1 MNTIHFCIPL
11 SPVYMRVCR
20 GRGRFIDEPTAA
32 LDPKAEY
39 MMYKNFNSLVEG
51 KLTLYISHRMSSSRF
66 CDYVLVFSD
75 GAIIEEGTHEELMKL
90 KKVYSS
96 LYSMQAQFYLD

>member
-1 MNTIHFCIPL
+1 
-11 SPVYMRVCR
+11 MRVCR

-75 GAIIEEGTHEELMKL
+75 GAIIEEGTHEELMKSCE
-90 KKVYSS
+90 VYQDIYITQIESS
-96 LYSMQAQFYLD
+96 KEA

>member
-1 MNTIHFCIPL
+1 
-11 SPVYMRVCR
+11 MRVCR

-51 KLTLYISHRMSSSRF
+51 KLTLYIAQNVEF
-66 CDYVLVFSD
+66 TVL
-75 GAIIEEGTHEELMKL
+75 
-90 KKVYSS
+90 
-96 LYSMQAQFYLD
+96 